1 MHPLLDTSPSKTQ
14 AAQPANLQSLLN
26 HRSFKLKEVTIT
38 LPVESVNAIL
48 QTLGQL
54 PTSSGAFPLMVE
66 IKKQADEQ
74 MKSNEPIPQVQL

>member
-1 MHPLLDTSPSKTQ
+1 MKTI
-14 AAQPANLQSLLN
+14 NLNLS
-26 HRSFKLKEVTIT
+26 
-38 LPVESVNAIL
+38 VEAVNSIL

-74 MKSNEPIPQVQL
+74 MKSNESIPQVQL